1 MRLSKC
7 YLAIVGKKYRSFG
20 LENNLIES
28 GAYAAGTTSMLMNGR
43 SYSRGVRLHELC
55 FEALFRLLWK
65 TFLTWHAQREEESF
79 LVDDTVKKKL
89 TTCRE
94 KIGANAHAEAM
105 EDFESFQ
112 KDLKETIK
120 QLEQFKK

>member
-1 MRLSKC
+1 M
-7 YLAIVGKKYRSFG
+7 
-20 LENNLIES
+20 
-28 GAYAAGTTSMLMNGR
+28 
-43 SYSRGVRLHELC
+43 
-55 FEALFRLLWK
+55 
-65 TFLTWHAQREEESF
+65 TWHAQREEESI

-94 KIGANAHAEAM
+94 QIGANAHAEAM
-105 EDFESFQ
+105 GDFESLQ

>member
-1 MRLSKC
+1 MP
-7 YLAIVGKKYRSFG
+7 G
-20 LENNLIES
+20 
-28 GAYAAGTTSMLMNGR
+28 
-43 SYSRGVRLHELC
+43 
-55 FEALFRLLWK
+55 
-65 TFLTWHAQREEESF
+65 REEESI

-89 TTCRE
+89 ATCRE

-105 EDFESFQ
+105 GDFGSLQ

>member
-1 MRLSKC
+1 MP
-7 YLAIVGKKYRSFG
+7 G
-20 LENNLIES
+20 
-28 GAYAAGTTSMLMNGR
+28 
-43 SYSRGVRLHELC
+43 
-55 FEALFRLLWK
+55 
-65 TFLTWHAQREEESF
+65 REEESI

-105 EDFESFQ
+105 GDFGSLQ